1 LLSMKIVIASD
12 SYKGTNTSWRVA
24 SLIEEGILRVLPQAD
39 IIKVP
44 VADGGEGT
52 VDAILTALE
61 GTSHTVQVKGP
72 LAVPCEARWGSAGDT
87 AIMEMAEASGL
98 PILKRDE
105 LNPLKTTTFGTGQMI
120 KEALDQGFR
129 KIIIGIGGSATNDGG
144 LGMAQ
149 ALGAHFYDTQGVEI
163 PRAAGGGDL
172 GRVAKADFSDL
183 DSRLNELDMTVACDV
198 TNPLLGEEGA
208 TYTYGKQKGAT
219 PEMQKEL
226 EAGMTSYADVLSQ
239 ALGQD
244 WRDEPGAGAAG
255 GLGFGLV
262 AIGGARIH
270 SGINT
275 ILDFIG
281 LDKHIK
287 EADLVITGEG
297 KIDGQSLYGKVPMGI
312 AERCKPYGK
321 PLLAIVGDI
330 GPGIEKAYGLG
341 IDSIM
346 STVNKAMP
354 LEKALA
360 DSSELL
366 VEAAERAMR
375 MIMIGTKL

>member
-1 LLSMKIVIASD
+1 MKIVIAPD
-12 SYKGTNTSWRVA
+12 SFKGTNTSWRVA
-24 SLIEEGILRVLPQAD
+24 SHIEKGIL
-39 IIKVP
+39 KVVPHAEIVKIP

-52 VDAILTALE
+52 VDAILTALGGDE
-61 GTSHTVQVKGP
+61 HTITVKGP
-72 LAVPCEARWGSAGDT
+72 LSEPKKALWGSAGDT
-87 AIMEMAEASGL
+87 AVMEMAEASGL
-98 PILKRDE
+98 PILKEEE

-120 KEALDQGFR
+120 KEAMDQNFR

-144 LGMAQ
+144 SGMAQ
-149 ALGAHFYDTQGVEI
+149 ALGAVFLDTRGKPLPQGI
-163 PRAAGGGDL
+163 GGGDL
-172 GRVAKADFSDL
+172 AKIEKVDL
-183 DSRLNELDMTVACDV
+183 SGLDKRLKETEITVACDV
-198 TNPLLGEEGA
+198 TNPLLGPEGA

-226 EAGMTSYADVLSQ
+226 EAGLAHYADVL
-239 ALGQD
+239 AAAMGKDL
-244 WRDEPGAGAAG
+244 RNEPGAGAAG

-262 AIGGARIH
+262 ALCGARVN

-275 ILDFIG
+275 VLDFIG

-287 EADLVITGEG
+287 DADLVITGEG
-297 KIDGQSLYGKVPMGI
+297 KIDGQSLYGKVPVGI
-312 AERCKPYGK
+312 AERCKPYNK

-330 GPGIEKAYGLG
+330 GPGIEKAYDLG

-354 LEKALA
+354 LKEALEN
-360 DSSELL
+360 STELL

>member
-1 LLSMKIVIASD
+1 MKIVIASD

-24 SLIEEGILRVLPQAD
+24 SLIEEGIVKVVPQAQ
-39 IIKVP
+39 ITKVP

-52 VDAILTALE
+52 VDAILTALDGE
-61 GTSHTVQVKGP
+61 EHKVMVKGP
-72 LAVPCEARWGSAGDT
+72 LWAPKEALWGSAGDT
-87 AIMEMAEASGL
+87 AVMEMAEASGL
-98 PILKRDE
+98 PILKGEE
-105 LNPLKTTTFGTGQMI
+105 LNPLKATTYGTGEMI
-120 KEALDQGFR
+120 REALDRGFR

-144 LGMAQ
+144 MGMAQ
-149 ALGAHFYDTQGVEI
+149 ALGARFYDSEGKEI
-163 PRAAGGGDL
+163 PEGAGGGDL
-172 GRVAKADFSDL
+172 ARVAQADLSGL
-183 DSRLNELDMTVACDV
+183 DPRLTELSMTVACDV
-198 TNPLLGEEGA
+198 TNPLLGKEGA

-226 EAGMTSYADVLSQ
+226 EGGLASYADILAES
-239 ALGQD
+239 LGED
-244 WRDEPGAGAAG
+244 YRNKPGAGAAG

-262 AIGGARIH
+262 AICGAEIR
-270 SGINT
+270 SGIKT

-281 LDKHIK
+281 LDEHIK

-297 KIDGQSLYGKVPMGI
+297 KIDGQSLYGKVPVGI
-312 AERCKPYGK
+312 AERCQPLNK

-330 GPGIEKAYGLG
+330 GPGTEKAYELG

-354 LEKALA
+354 LKDAL
-360 DSSELL
+360 DNSSELL

-375 MIMIGTKL
+375 MIMIGTEL